1 MKFMCLVGSL
11 DRRQMCFG
19 PVICITPAVT
29 DPSRSINPD
38 VTGSSARSIIPAVTG
53 SASVILW
60 LYLPRILPTCLY
72 GVYLFETGLG
82 SGFISYCRS
91 SNHQGAR

>member
-1 MKFMCLVGSL
+1 MCLVGSL
-11 DRRQMCFG
+11 AKLQMCFG
-19 PVICITPAVT
+19 PVCCITPAVT
-29 DPSRSINPD
+29 GPARSITPD
-38 VTGSSARSIIPAVTG
+38 VTVSPARSIIPAVLG
-53 SASVILW
+53 SAPIIL
-60 LYLPRILPTCLY
+60 LLNLPRILPTCLY